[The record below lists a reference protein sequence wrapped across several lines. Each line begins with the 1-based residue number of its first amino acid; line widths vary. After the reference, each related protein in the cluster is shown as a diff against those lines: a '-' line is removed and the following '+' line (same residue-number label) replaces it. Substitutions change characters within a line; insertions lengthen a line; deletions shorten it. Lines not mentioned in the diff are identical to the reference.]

1 MHWQE
6 ICENPLLKNLPF
18 KIETNKW
25 GKLEM
30 SPASNE
36 HGLYQSMIIK
46 LMFKLA
52 IGGDSLTE
60 CSIQTSEG
68 VKVADVAW
76 GTYDFFKR
84 NGRANPYL
92 ESPEIVVEILS
103 HSNTRQEMTEKK
115 ELYFARGAKEFWMC
129 DRNGTVSFF
138 SNNAEL
144 LKSQIIAEFPTH
156 IVIDFA

>member
-1 MHWQE
+1 MQWQE
-6 ICENPLLKNLPF
+6 ICENPILQNLPF

-46 LMFKLA
+46 LMFKFA
-52 IGGDSLTE
+52 VGGDSLTE
-60 CSIQTSEG
+60 CSVQTSDG
-68 VKVADVAW
+68 VRVADVAW
-76 GTYDFFKR
+76 GTYEFFKR

-103 HSNTRQEMTEKK
+103 RSNTRQEMTEKK

-129 DRNGTVSFF
+129 DRNGEMTFL
-138 SNNAEL
+138 NNHSEL
-144 LKSQIIAEFPTH
+144 LKSEIIPEFPKQ
-156 IVIDFA
+156 ISIDFA

>member
-1 MHWQE
+1 MNWQE
-6 ICENPLLKNLPF
+6 ICENPLLQNLPF

-25 GKLEM
+25 GNLEM

-52 IGGDSLTE
+52 VGGDSLTE
-60 CSIQTSEG
+60 SSVQTSEG

-76 GTYDFFKR
+76 GSYEFFKR

-92 ESPEIVVEILS
+92 ESPEIMVEILS
-103 HSNTRQEMTEKK
+103 RSNPQQEMAEKK
-115 ELYFARGAKEFWMC
+115 ELYFARGAKEFWLC
-129 DRNGTVSFF
+129 DRNGEMSFF
-138 SNNAEL
+138 TNHQYL
-144 LKSQIIAEFPTH
+144 LKSEIIPEFPTR
-156 IVIDFA
+156 IIISFA